1 MCIIIM
7 TILVVPNKIIA
18 QLKINRV
25 ELQKH
30 DLSVQGREVIQ
41 VEVSI
46 GEGETFPK
54 HRHPGEEIIY
64 VLKGVLEYKVGDEPP
79 VTLRKGQVLFVP
91 YGVIHSAKNVGKGD
105 AAELA
110 TYVVE
115 KGKTLVEIIK

>member
-1 MCIIIM
+1 MKKYFTSYSICIIIM

-54 HRHPGEEIIY
+54 HRHW
-64 VLKGVLEYKVGDEPP
+64 
-79 VTLRKGQVLFVP
+79 
-91 YGVIHSAKNVGKGD
+91 
-105 AAELA
+105 
-110 TYVVE
+110 
-115 KGKTLVEIIK
+115 

>member
-1 MCIIIM
+1 MKKYFTSYSICIIIM

-30 DLSVQGREVIQ
+30 DLSVQGREVMQ

-54 HRHPGEEIIY
+54 HRHW
-64 VLKGVLEYKVGDEPP
+64 
-79 VTLRKGQVLFVP
+79 
-91 YGVIHSAKNVGKGD
+91 
-105 AAELA
+105 
-110 TYVVE
+110 
-115 KGKTLVEIIK
+115 